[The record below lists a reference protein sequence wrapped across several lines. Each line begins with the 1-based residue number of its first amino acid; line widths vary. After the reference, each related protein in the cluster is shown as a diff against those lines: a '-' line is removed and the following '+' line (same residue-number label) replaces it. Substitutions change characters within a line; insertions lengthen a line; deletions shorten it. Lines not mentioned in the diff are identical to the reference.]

1 MKKICLQCKKEFKKA
16 YSTSKRTFAKQ
27 KYCGQKCFSISVS
40 GKKRGPMSE
49 ETKKKIGQ
57 QNKGNMTG
65 IKNGEKTRFKKGQPS
80 SRRGKKFPQISGD
93 KHYAWK
99 GGISTINEKIR
110 HSLEY
115 RLWRETVFKRDNY
128 TCVWCGTK
136 SRIGLSVVLHADH
149 IKPFSKY
156 PELRFA
162 IDNGRTLCVQCHR
175 TTDTYG
181 FKLLK

>member
-1 MKKICLQCKKEFKKA
+1 ML
-16 YSTSKRTFAKQ
+16 AKP
-27 KYCGQKCFSISVS
+27 KTT
-40 GKKRGPMSE
+40 KKRHKLTDACDISPAVR
-49 ETKKKIGQ
+49 KAV
-57 QNKGNMTG
+57 
-65 IKNGEKTRFKKGQPS
+65 GE
-80 SRRGKKFPQISGD
+80 
-93 KHYAWK
+93 
-99 GGISTINEKIR
+99 
-110 HSLEY
+110 
-115 RLWRETVFKRDNY
+115 RDNY